1 MSTFL
6 IADDHPLFREALQ
19 AALAPFFDDLR
30 VIEADSLQN
39 TLKAIKN
46 HSDIDLILLD
56 LNMPGAENYYGL
68 TSVLENSP
76 DTPILVVSASDN
88 LESVNVVMHYGAK
101 GFIPKSYSS
110 RKMAHAIM
118 SVLEGSKFIPEKYI
132 DSIGLHKP
140 DMLQSIE
147 CVRDLTPKQLRV
159 LKCLKQGKM
168 NKQIADELFVTE
180 ATVKAH
186 ISAIFKKF
194 NVTSRTQVVL
204 LVDKLELDD

>member
-132 DSIGLHKP
+132 DSIGIHKP